1 MSILKQNLDQDVVV
15 KKMRSLYLAG
25 PGDVSLKEDAVAR
38 TPEQDEVKI
47 KLIYG
52 GICGS
57 DVGVYKGK
65 IAHAAYPITP
75 GHELL
80 GTVIEKGEDVAVPI
94 GTRVVIQPNSY
105 CGECEQCQKG
115 KTNLCI
121 SKKSLGVNTDG
132 GFAEEFTI
140 SAKYILPVPDEL
152 SDERAVLIEPFA
164 VVVHAFK
171 RVNITNETTVAVIGC
186 GTEGQLAIALASHL
200 GASITAIDINESK
213 LADVSAYGNIQTY
226 TPLDVPQNAAFDVV
240 IEAAGVKQAVE
251 QAVDIVKPGGDIVLI
266 GLTAEATLP
275 ILKIVRSEISIHGSI
290 IYNFPIDFVQSVD
303 YLRLPDFVIDP
314 VIADIIPLHEY
325 ERAYE
330 KAAAGQCAKIILN
343 FKEDFRP

>member
-1 MSILKQNLDQDVVV
+1 MSILERDTDRKAMV
-15 KKMRSLYLAG
+15 KKVRSLYLTN
-25 PGDVSLKEDAVAR
+25 PGEISLKEDSVAR
-38 TPEQDEVKI
+38 TPKQDEVKI

-57 DVGVYKGK
+57 DIGVFKGK
-65 IAHAAYPITP
+65 IAHASYPVIP

-80 GTVIEKGEDVAVPI
+80 GTVIEKGANVDVTV
-94 GTRVVIQPNSY
+94 GTRVVVQPNSY

-115 KTNLCI
+115 KTNLCA

-140 SAKYILPVPDEL
+140 SSKYILPVPDSL

-171 RVNITNETTVAVIGC
+171 HVNITHTTSVAVIGC

-200 GASITAIDINESK
+200 GATITAIDINKAK
-213 LADVSAYGNIQTY
+213 LDSMGAYGDIY
-226 TPLDVPQNAAFDVV
+226 TSTPGAVDGKMQYDVV
-240 IEAAGVKQAVE
+240 IEAAGVRQSVE

-266 GLTAEATLP
+266 GLTPEATLP
-275 ILKIVRSEISIHGSI
+275 ILKIVRNEISIHGSI
-290 IYNFPIDFVQSVD
+290 IYNFPVDFAESVE
-303 YLRLPDFVIDP
+303 YLNQPEFVIDP
-314 VIADIIPLHEY
+314 VIADIVPLNEY

-330 KAAAGQCAKIILN
+330 AAVSGQYAKIVLN
-343 FKEDFRP
+343 FKEDSTQ